1 MRPVEYKAEDI
12 IQSGIELL
20 RLGRKV
26 SGFSL
31 RQKVGGGN
39 PKRLE
44 QVWHDYLTSQ
54 GGIKVE
60 PATELPSEIAEA
72 VRIVGMALT
81 EQLSRLAIDLN
92 DKAVKAAERRMKEGI
107 STAGNQ
113 RKQAERELP
122 AALQI
127 VEDLEA
133 KIDELKANAEKLEK
147 KLADAQAV
155 NQLQFRELAEL
166 KERLI
171 LAEQTEK
178 TVSEQ
183 HSSERERLRHEL
195 NEQKHINQILVAK
208 NDEAHK
214 QTAMIC
220 EETTISTGQFE
231 TTKAPTTELKQVLSG
246 WQQGTKIQVI
256 DRQKNQL
263 PNPNPKAYRFNQ

>member
-1 MRPVEYKAEDI
+1 MRPVEYKTEDI

-39 PKRLE
+39 PKRIE
-44 QVWHDYLTSQ
+44 QVWNDYLTSQ
-54 GGIKVE
+54 GVTKVE
-60 PATELPSEIAEA
+60 PATELPSEMVEA

-107 STAGNQ
+107 STAGSQ
-113 RKQAERELP
+113 RKQAELELP
-122 AALQI
+122 NRLQT

-133 KIDELKANAEKLEK
+133 KIDELKVNAKKLEK
-147 KLADAQAV
+147 KLTDAQAV
-155 NQLQFRELAEL
+155 NQLQSKELAEL
-166 KERLI
+166 KERLT

-178 TVSEQ
+178 TVNEQ
-183 HSSERERLRHEL
+183 HASELERLRNEL
-195 NEQKHINQILVAK
+195 IEQKHINQILIAK

-220 EETTISTGQFE
+220 EETAISTGQFE
-231 TTKAPTTELKQVLSG
+231 TTKAPTTELKQVLNG
-246 WQQGTKIQVI
+246 PQKGTKIQAI
-256 DRQKNQL
+256 DSRKRQL